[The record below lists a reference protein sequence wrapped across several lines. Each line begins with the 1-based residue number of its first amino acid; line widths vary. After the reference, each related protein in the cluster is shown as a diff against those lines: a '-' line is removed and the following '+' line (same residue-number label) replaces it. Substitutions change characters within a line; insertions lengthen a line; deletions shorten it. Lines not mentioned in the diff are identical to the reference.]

1 MAQVNSQTITSI
13 IISYFIFL
21 LLLTVL
27 LTDMREK
34 NLLDDY
40 GNYIL
45 ETVLIP
51 ERSDLSTTFEEQT
64 QKLREQQQ
72 ELSNTQWSTLLFIVQ
87 KALEFIDIFFNI
99 ISKIFSMLT
108 TFLQLIGINNTL
120 LIQLLRIGDLA
131 IMIYIIRIY
140 VQEVFK

>member
-1 MAQVNSQTITSI
+1 MAAINSQTITSI
-13 IISYFIFL
+13 IITYFIFL

-27 LTDMREK
+27 FSDMREK

-40 GNYIL
+40 GENIL
-45 ETVLIP
+45 DNVLVP
-51 ERSDLSTTFEEQT
+51 ERSDLSATIEEQT
-64 QKLREQQQ
+64 EKLREQQ
-72 ELSNTQWSTLLFIVQ
+72 ENLNNTQWATLLFIVQ

-108 TFLQLIGINNTL
+108 TFLQLIGINNEL
-120 LIQLLRIGDLA
+120 LIQVLRVLDLA